1 MSGVTKKFKRELE
14 YYIKDASRVFIT
26 GHKGPDYDCL
36 GSALGL
42 SILSKKLDKKPA
54 IVVDDNDLE
63 IDPTMK
69 KILDKNKRNYNI
81 MNLEQLR
88 YEADENSL
96 LILSDVNKGYLTPVV
111 NDLDKFKRKIII
123 DHHEPDKNTIAS
135 STSYIEP
142 NISSASEIVAQIL
155 NCSKIK
161 YSSEIANYLLAGIIL
176 DTKRFVKNT
185 THFTLDIAEKLMR
198 NGADSDYVN
207 SLFLTD
213 FADDGIS
220 ELLIHEPGN
229 TIVKEYHQP
238 HLFITR
244 NITFTMNR
252 INPDTIYRKVELAR
266 AADKMLKYNI
276 VDAGFVFGRLEDGS
290 IAICARS
297 KSDVNVGCIMGML
310 DNGGGNSE
318 NAGGIVVDKDI
329 FEVEQMLMNYAS
341 WGLPSEVS
349 REKVKVKEIGRNN
362 RKKR

>member
-1 MSGVTKKFKRELE
+1 MSGVSKKFKKDLE
-14 YYIKDASRVFIT
+14 ESIKKSSKVFIT
-26 GHKGPDYDCL
+26 GHNGPDYDCL

-42 SILSKKLDKKPA
+42 SVLSRRFDKKHA
-54 IVVDDNDLE
+54 IVVDENDLE

-69 KILDKNKRNYNI
+69 KILDENKRKYHI
-81 MNLEQLR
+81 INLEQLR
-88 YEADENSL
+88 RKVDENSL

-111 NDLDKFKRKIII
+111 KDLDRFKRKIII
-123 DHHEPDKNTIAS
+123 DHHEPDKNTITS
-135 STSYIEP
+135 SASYIDP
-142 NISSASEIVAQIL
+142 SISSASEIVTQIL
-155 NCSKIK
+155 NCSKTK

-229 TIVKEYHQP
+229 TIAQEYHQP

-244 NITFTMNR
+244 NVTFTINR
-252 INPDTIYRKVELAR
+252 INPNMVYRKVELAR
-266 AADKMLKYNI
+266 AADKMLKYSL
-276 VDAGFVFGRLEDGS
+276 VDASFVFGRLADDS

-297 KSDVNVGCIMGML
+297 KSDVDVGHIMGML
-310 DNGGGNSE
+310 ENGGGNPE
-318 NAGGIVVDKDI
+318 NAGGIVTDKDI
-329 FEVEQMLMNYAS
+329 FEVEQMLMNYTS
-341 WGLPSEVS
+341 LGLPSELS
-349 REKVKVKEIGRNN
+349 KELVKVKEIGTNK
-362 RKKR
+362 RKR